1 MSASVKRKELSKSM
15 RAWEQKSGMKATW
28 FLNRVPIDVLPLER
42 FDRPSNHLRPPCI
55 DEGMSLLRG
64 LISNHM
70 AGIASK
76 FSAEDVVEMIRH
88 PDDLSQTQ
96 ISFIRELINHCNP
109 RILKCLAHSTGLSI
123 YEWARIMGICEINNR
138 PLAEWI
144 NSYDPEYEVSWYLKR
159 IW

>member
-15 RAWEQKSGMKATW
+15 QSWEQETGMSASW
-28 FLNRVPIDVLPLER
+28 FLNRVPIDVLPLDR
-42 FDRPSNHLRPPCI
+42 FDRPSNHLRSPCLH
-55 DEGMSLLRG
+55 EGMSLLRG

-76 FSAEDVVEMIRH
+76 FSAEDVVEMVKH
-88 PDDLSQTQ
+88 PDDLSPTQ
-96 ISFIRELINHCNP
+96 ISFIRELINHCSP
-109 RILKCLAHSTGLSI
+109 RILKCLAHSTGRSI